1 MIRSRET
8 SIVKPATLERGE
20 ARYFH
25 GRVEILDDFKGLLE
39 RAKTGN
45 SGTSVVIQAAPGAGK
60 TALLTECARIAGG
73 RGYVV
78 AEVEPSW
85 FLDPK
90 TLYELIRSSWE
101 NWFAWLQHGAVN
113 IDLGAIKAELIVG
126 RGARTCMDVIKKG
139 KGPLLLLL
147 DEAQRLARIVHE
159 KGEQFMQMVDML
171 KVIHAGGA
179 GRPVILVAAGLGAT
193 TQALKD
199 LDISRFNPGC
209 KINPGMLKKEFT
221 RAIIQDWLQK
231 EGRVKGD
238 PARWIDDIAEQT
250 YGWPQHI
257 MAYVWPALKQLK
269 LTGGEMT
276 GTGLKTVLKEGQKGR
291 IKFYESRAEG
301 LFRTERQCIARAV
314 VGIESG
320 ENVDKGGIIAS
331 LRKEFSKGETER
343 IFTLA
348 LHRGMLD
355 VRGDSY
361 AIPIPSMHDWLVSNY
376 APNQKRTDCPSPSPS
391 PSH

>member
-1 MIRSRET
+1 MSKSRKT

-39 RAKTGN
+39 RVKAEN
-45 SGTSVVIQAAPGAGK
+45 SGTSVVIQAAPGAGSK
-60 TALLTECARIAGG
+60 TALLTGCARIAGG
-73 RGYVV
+73 RGYAV

-90 TLYELIRSSWE
+90 TLHESIRSSWE

-113 IDLGAIKAELIVG
+113 IDLGAIKAELIAG
-126 RGARTCMDVIKKG
+126 RGARTCLDVIKKG

-147 DEAQRLARIVHE
+147 DEAQRLVRIAHE
-159 KGEQFMQMVDML
+159 RGERFMQVVDML
-171 KVIHAGGA
+171 KVIHA

-199 LDISRFNPGC
+199 LDISRFYPGC
-209 KINPGMLKKEFT
+209 KINLGMLKKEFT

-231 EGRVKGD
+231 EGRVKSD
-238 PARWIDDIAEQT
+238 PARWVDDIAEQT
-250 YGWPQHI
+250 YGWLQHI
-257 MAYVWPALKQLK
+257 MAYVWTALKQLK

-276 GTGLKTVLKEGQKGR
+276 GTGLKTALKEGQKGR

-314 VGIESG
+314 AGIEPG
-320 ENVDKGGIIAS
+320 ENVDKRGIIAS
-331 LRKEFSKGETER
+331 LRKEFSKDETER

-348 LHRGMLD
+348 LYRGMLD
-355 VRGDSY
+355 VRGDRY
-361 AIPIPSMHDWLVSNY
+361 AIPISSMHDWLVSNY
-376 APNQKRTDCPSPSPS
+376 APSQKCTDFSSY
-391 PSH
+391 SH